1 MNFQTGSPAGEADE
15 EIFLS
20 GLDTHVAAKR
30 LALAMTVWIFYD
42 LLITTSDNAAYY
54 LPQRWT
60 PGRILFLLNRVFV
73 PFIVLLDTI
82 CVLYQEVLVKL
93 SLKKLLSSYACAT
106 TDLGKLY
113 LILIRI
119 LLSST

>member
-1 MNFQTGSPAGEADE
+1 MNFQTSSPAGESDE

-20 GLDTHVAAKR
+20 GLDTHVSAKR

-82 CVLYQEVLVKL
+82 SLMLAQPPTWLLAL
-93 SLKKLLSSYACAT
+93 SLAT
-106 TDLGKLY
+106 TNGELACDSLY
-113 LILIRI
+113 SRLV
-119 LLSST
+119 